1 MKFSAIQSD
10 NLIVCFTIVLVCVS
24 FCMCLFVCFC
34 LIKKN
39 LICFGS
45 LGNHLQRYSV
55 TATQIP
61 RTIVVLSSTQY
72 QLYQCSQRTN
82 VYISPVFSPF
92 FFCSFIY
99 LPSYLFISIFFYKG
113 RRGGGGW
120 GVVWLLFFPLNRVL
134 ACCENDTDRS
144 RGAA

>member
-99 LPSYLFISIFFYKG
+99 LPSYLFISIFFT
-113 RRGGGGW
+113 GGGG
-120 GVVWLLFFPLNRVL
+120 GGGGGLVVVFPPKSCSSLL
-134 ACCENDTDRS
+134 
-144 RGAA
+144 